1 MSPGLRRSPLHDLL
15 VQDSPRQTSLHGMLA
30 AAELHGDVD
39 ATLPIMLTDV
49 SCLPRMGVK
58 GPQAE
63 AWLRDQGISAPE
75 GVNAWTRTADGVLV
89 ARLGRS
95 EFFVED
101 GLGGAAVER
110 TRTMLA
116 PGPGLYPVLR
126 QDAALALAGQ
136 RLNDLLVQTCSVDFK
151 SQAAH
156 EPLVI
161 MTSMIGVSVM
171 VLWDRTQAGPL
182 LRIWCDGTFGPYLWE
197 TLLGIAREEGG
208 GAVGLRKFFPDGPG
222 LSMVQER
229 GRP

>member
-15 VQDSPRQTSLHGMLA
+15 VQASLRQTSLHGMPTS
-30 AAELHGDVD
+30 AELQGDE
-39 ATLPIMLTDV
+39 ASLPIMLTDV

-63 AWLRDQGISAPE
+63 AWLRGQRIGAPE

-101 GLGGAAVER
+101 CLGGAAVER
-110 TRTMLA
+110 ARTMLA

-156 EPLVI
+156 KPLVI
-161 MTSMIGVSVM
+161 MTSMIGVSVLA
-171 VLWDRTQAGPL
+171 LWDRHP
-182 LRIWCDGTFGPYLWE
+182 
-197 TLLGIAREEGG
+197 G
-208 GAVGLRKFFPDGPG
+208 GAGATNLVRRDVRSVSVGDAPRHRSRRGRRGGRTGKLFPDGPG